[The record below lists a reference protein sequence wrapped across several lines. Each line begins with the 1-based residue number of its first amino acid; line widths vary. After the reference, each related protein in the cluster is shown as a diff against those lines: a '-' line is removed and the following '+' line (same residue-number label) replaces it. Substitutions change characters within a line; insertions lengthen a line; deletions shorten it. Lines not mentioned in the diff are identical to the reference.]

1 MTKTKT
7 ISLHMIIDGDYFT
20 EKVRELF
27 MQHQISKA
35 HEWMN
40 NLRPRPKK
48 EYRKAILLGDA
59 EFVGSSI
66 CDNPKCD
73 QCKGLTHFRMIF
85 KENLQYKVELEKHKK
100 YIKTN
105 YIEIDGDTI
114 ASKEKVRELVEKQT
128 KVEKLKELRSKEE
141 DPEIKDDR
149 TLKSKIIDAE
159 DDRDAQIEV
168 FYQEHGV
175 SKKLDYPV
183 GSQEWKKK
191 LEVDG
196 LLEVIKAKS
205 FGDKT
210 VKELLDEAIFYGEK
224 DGRNEINDRKRLQSF
239 RSNEAE
245 IQKIEEKRTKPSKD
259 KIKVGE
265 FSIPKNIL
273 NDYVESVKNMRRKM
287 TMGMSWE
294 DPLVGANALALR
306 ITQHRRI
313 FETLK
318 IPYHGDKNST
328 KKSKE
333 LYDVVEKYIEKMY
346 PELTLGSVGRS
357 LRRNFGT
364 GTIKRKYG
372 KKGSIRKGKKK

>member
-7 ISLHMIIDGDYFT
+7 ITLHMIIDGDYFT

-27 MQHQISKA
+27 MQHQLSKA

-48 EYRKAILLGDA
+48 EHRKAILLGDA

-175 SKKLDYPV
+175 SKKFEYPV

-205 FGDKT
+205 FGDKS

-224 DGRNEINDRKRLQSF
+224 DGKMEINDRKRLQSF
-239 RSNEAE
+239 KRNQEE
-245 IQKIEEKRTKPSKD
+245 MENIEEKRTKPSKE
-259 KIKVGE
+259 KIKVGKYL
-265 FSIPKNIL
+265 IPKNIL
-273 NDYVESVKNMRRKM
+273 DDYVESVKAMRTSMIMATAR
-287 TMGMSWE
+287 E
-294 DPLVGANALALR
+294 DPTIGANALGLR
-306 ITQHRRI
+306 IAQHRRI
-313 FETLK
+313 FEALK
-318 IPYHGDKNST
+318 IPYHGDDKSN
-328 KKSKE
+328 KKSQD
-333 LYDVVEKYIEKMY
+333 LYDVVEKFIEQKY
-346 PELTLGSVGRS
+346 PELSLGSVGKIIR
-357 LRRNFGT
+357 
-364 GTIKRKYG
+364 RKYG
-372 KKGSIRKGKKK
+372 KKGSIRESKKK